1 MTKHAV
7 GQPLPRTAAAPATYC
22 CSRYYI
28 RLQPLV
34 STAAASI
41 TYGCSL
47 YYLRLQP
54 LLPTVAAYFTYGC
67 SLGYLR
73 LQVAFADRLL
83 LNKVDL
89 VRVEA

>member
-1 MTKHAV
+1 MGRQLGDDETRC
-7 GQPLPRTAAAPATYC
+7 RTAPATYG
-22 CSRYYI
+22 CSPCHVL
-28 RLQPLV
+28 LQPLLHTV
-34 STAAASI
+34 AAASI
-41 TYGCSL
+41 YSCSL
-47 YYLRLQP
+47 YYLQLQP